1 MAMNKREREQL
12 ENAIR
17 LMVINRSLRWSDY
30 SADKDVGAPDDYREY
45 VNGWSINTSTM
56 RVYKTW
62 SSAIYHGDGWVF
74 DGKRP
79 SHASQNPI
87 SQYSSKE
94 KALRALRHYMEMKFA
109 EALYEIDKQIFA
121 IDTE

>member
-1 MAMNKREREQL
+1 MAMNKREKEQL

-17 LMVINRSLRWSDY
+17 LMMINRSLRWSDY
-30 SADKDVGAPDDYREY
+30 SADKDVAAPEDYREY
-45 VNGWSINTSTM
+45 VNGWSINTYTM

-62 SSAIYHGDGWVF
+62 SSAIYHGDGWVL
-74 DGKRP
+74 DGERP

-87 SQYSSKE
+87 IQYSSKE
-94 KALRALRHYMEMKFA
+94 KALQALRHCMEMKFA
-109 EALYEIDKQIFA
+109 EALYEIDKKIFA